1 MNATKK
7 QSILNSAK
15 KHKSLENIVY
25 GLKVLAFHIR
35 HYVFESALRSFKNP
49 GQTKRLLKKLDT
61 TLGYRIKVPVLWK
74 KTTQK

>member
-15 KHKSLENIVY
+15 KHESLENIVY

-49 GQTKRLLKKLDT
+49 GQTKRVLKKLDT
-61 TLGYRIKVPVLWK
+61 IYFNLKILLHK
-74 KTTQK
+74 KP

>member
-15 KHKSLENIVY
+15 KHESLENIVY

-49 GQTKRLLKKLDT
+49 GQTSKRVLKKLDT
-61 TLGYRIKVPVLWK
+61 TYFNLKILLHK
-74 KTTQK
+74 KP